1 MINNNYIE
9 DLLRDL
15 DILESISRINDEE
28 TRKILH
34 KLYLEIKR
42 LREELA

>member
-1 MINNNYIE
+1 MNNNNYIE
-9 DLLRDL
+9 DLLRDI
-15 DILESISRINDEE
+15 DILESISGINDEE

>member
-9 DLLRDL
+9 DLLRDI
-15 DILESISRINDEE
+15 DTLESISRINDEE

>member
-9 DLLRDL
+9 DLLRDI